1 MEKFLASIC
10 TGTIHDKE
18 QNVSRYGSWIPAR
31 DIPLQHLANEYGSPE
46 SNGRHPHNVDG
57 LGWCLE
63 ECDWRNMKNARVHEQ
78 RVEVLTYDPFNSKVF
93 YK

>member
-1 MEKFLASIC
+1 MEKFLASIH
-10 TGTIHDKE
+10 TGTIHDKV

-31 DIPLQHLANEYGSPE
+31 EIPLQHLSGSYGTPE
-46 SNGRHPHNVDG
+46 TNSRHPHNIDG

-63 ECDWRNMKNARVHEQ
+63 EYGWRNMKNARVHEQ
-78 RVEVLTYDPFNSKVF
+78 RVEVMTFDTFNNKVF